1 MNGATRSR
9 PQSSRPTI
17 ADLVEALRPVL
28 EVGVPAEGPSS
39 QSAFTSFGRLLG
51 LPPGKSRQEANKL
64 MTELLQDYPDDTL
77 APAARMLF
85 GNAVGSPE
93 LLSERREKAADLVDD
108 VNLSAFQQ
116 NTEPFILST
125 LAFQILRMGWPEQ
138 GRQSEWTPSPA
149 WPKVG
154 YLVAITLIILC
165 GFSDS
170 FTSIKFFAALDTR
183 IILATAALVIALVI
197 VAITLRRR
205 RVRERKRRSA
215 QRLSPF
221 PDPAFLDRCQGEGT
235 ARLSNSRDSIP
246 LLVEMI
252 LSPSQFRMRTAE
264 SISLEGRSIKQRVS
278 MDFSFSDAR
287 SFLPQYSTQSQTD
300 SEGGSAPGIASNN
313 EKVTISTETRHTGT
327 TPQFLYIPL
336 LMPQK
341 GKLMDRFEISR
352 SDGSSAISL
361 SYQQS
366 LRVLALGLRFLILS
380 ALDELGNRTPDLNN
394 STFETAS
401 LVLLS
406 FIGRRGPIRQDS
418 NEWKNVQTI
427 VENTLDTIALE
438 YAPELPGVAAEAER
452 KRRAA
457 AMRQVANYVLMLT
470 HSYPIIVSLPNTDPQ
485 PRRRLSFEGVIVS
498 RPQGT
503 SRLRLWLGLRP
514 NYAEIPINLAFETDS
529 HHLEV
534 IGPAEYYVNKQ
545 FVGCVK
551 CNKRLR
557 SDWRGFAA
565 NTESC
570 GHAPI
575 GFDDQCYIRVR
586 SRIGQNYAHIYM
598 RGFASSRLDYRCMAA
613 RVRFAEAPPSVE
625 ERALFSAVTASVVFG
640 VLGYILSNFHGTKLP
655 TDVPLVFLALPG
667 AAAAWFGFSS
677 DADTV
682 LRSSLTARISLVVT
696 TLLSLTAV
704 SCYLLQSYLS
714 WTSGPRWSFLGIN
727 EYLWL
732 ALLGLSL
739 INTIFIG
746 YIAFGRMLLF
756 VWLST
761 RDNGDSSDTSAK
773 ASSNRM
779 EEIDEVLAS

>member
-1 MNGATRSR
+1 M
-9 PQSSRPTI
+9 
-17 ADLVEALRPVL
+17 
-28 EVGVPAEGPSS
+28 
-39 QSAFTSFGRLLG
+39 
-51 LPPGKSRQEANKL
+51 
-64 MTELLQDYPDDTL
+64 
-77 APAARMLF
+77 
-85 GNAVGSPE
+85 
-93 LLSERREKAADLVDD
+93 
-108 VNLSAFQQ
+108 
-116 NTEPFILST
+116 
-125 LAFQILRMGWPEQ
+125 
-138 GRQSEWTPSPA
+138 
-149 WPKVG
+149 
-154 YLVAITLIILC
+154 
-165 GFSDS
+165 
-170 FTSIKFFAALDTR
+170 
-183 IILATAALVIALVI
+183 ILAAAAFGVALAV
-197 VAITLRRR
+197 VAVTLYRRR
-205 RVRERKRRSA
+205 IRERNRRSA
-215 QRLSPF
+215 RSLSPF
-221 PDPAFLDRCQGEGT
+221 PNPAFLSRCQGEGT
-235 ARLSNSRDSIP
+235 ARLANSRDAVP

-252 LSPSQFRMRTAE
+252 LAPSQFRMRTAE

-287 SFLPQYSTQSQTD
+287 GILPQYFEQHET
-300 SEGGSAPGIASNN
+300 ASGESDDPEISSPNG
-313 EKVTISTETRHTGT
+313 KTMISTETRHIST

-341 GKLMDRFEISR
+341 GRLMDRFEISR

-380 ALDELGNRTPDLNN
+380 SLEELGIREPNLDN

-418 NEWKNVQTI
+418 DEWKNVQTI

-438 YAPELPGVAAEAER
+438 YAPEAQGAESDAER
-452 KRRAA
+452 KRRTA

-514 NYAEIPINLAFETDS
+514 NYAEIPINLAFETES

-534 IGPAEYYVNKQ
+534 VGPAEYYVNRQ

-551 CNKRLR
+551 CNRRLR

-586 SRIGQNYAHIYM
+586 SRIGQNYSHMYM
-598 RGFASSRLDYRCMAA
+598 RGFASSGLDYRCMAA

-640 VLGYILSNFHGTKLP
+640 VLGYILSRFPGKAPP
-655 TDVPLVFLALPG
+655 TDIPLVFLALPG

-682 LRSSLTARISLVVT
+682 LRSSLTARISLIVT
-696 TLLSLTAV
+696 TLLSLAGV
-704 SCYLLQSYLS
+704 ACYLLQSYLS
-714 WTSGPRWSFLGIN
+714 WTAGPKWNFLGIN

-732 ALLGLSL
+732 SLLGLSL
-739 INTIFIG
+739 INTVLIG
-746 YIAFGRMLLF
+746 YTAFGRMLLF
-756 VWLST
+756 IWLST
-761 RDNGDSSDTSAK
+761 RGSGRLSETAPDATTTD
-773 ASSNRM
+773 RM
-779 EEIDEVLAS
+779 EESNEVLAS